1 MSGNDQSSA
10 DRSGTGSTADSASN
24 PGATEESVTT
34 VTTRWL
40 EEGIL
45 EVRMNRPQ
53 RLNALNE
60 ALIGELRDVF
70 QGLNRDRQ
78 TRVVILTGE
87 GAGFC
92 AGADLKGDAEA
103 GAIPGTQGM
112 GQLGFVYKYQE
123 YLAEL
128 MLAIH
133 ECDKP
138 VIAAVNGAAVGGGF
152 AIALASD
159 IRLAATKAR
168 FGAVF
173 IKTGLSSCDV
183 GTSYFL
189 PRMVGAAKA
198 AELMLTG
205 RVFDAGEAE
214 RMQLVNRVVPEA
226 ELADTALELARAIA
240 ANSEYGVWM
249 TKKGLWA
256 NIDAP
261 SLRHAMEIENR
272 TQVLGYFTGC
282 MEESMQAF
290 QEGRP
295 PRWQPL

>member
-1 MSGNDQSSA
+1 MSTILQ
-10 DRSGTGSTADSASN
+10 
-24 PGATEESVTT
+24 TT
-34 VTTRWL
+34 L
-40 EEGIL
+40 EDGIL
-45 EVRMNRPQ
+45 ELRLNRPE

-60 ALIGELRDVF
+60 ALIGELTGIMR
-70 QGLNRDRQ
+70 GLNRNREV
-78 TRVVILTGE
+78 RVVILTGE
-87 GAGFC
+87 GKGFC
-92 AGADLKGDAEA
+92 AGADLKASDA
-103 GAIPGTQGM
+103 GAGSVPGTEGM
-112 GQLGFVYKYQE
+112 SQLGYVYKYQE

-138 VIAAVNGAAVGGGF
+138 VIAAVNGAAVGGGL
-152 AIALASD
+152 AIALACD
-159 IRLAATKAR
+159 IRVAADNAR

-189 PRMVGAAKA
+189 PRLVGAACA

-205 RVFDAGEAE
+205 RVFDADEA
-214 RMQLVNRVVPEA
+214 RQMQLVSRLVAPEQ
-226 ELADTALELARAIA
+226 LADTALELARAIA

-261 SLRHAMEIENR
+261 SLRHAMELENR

-290 QEGRP
+290 QEGRA
-295 PRWQPL
+295 PRWRKL

>member
-1 MSGNDQSSA
+1 V
-10 DRSGTGSTADSASN
+10 STIVQTIVED
-24 PGATEESVTT
+24 
-34 VTTRWL
+34 
-40 EEGIL
+40 GIL
-45 EVRMNRPQ
+45 ELRLNRPD

-60 ALIGELRDVF
+60 ELIGELTAILRE
-70 QGLNRDRQ
+70 LNRNREV
-78 TRVVILTGE
+78 RVGIITGE
-87 GAGFC
+87 GKGFC
-92 AGADLKGDAEA
+92 AGADLKA
-103 GAIPGTQGM
+103 GSSPGSIPGTEGM
-112 GQLGFVYKYQE
+112 THLGYVYKYQE

-138 VIAAVNGAAVGGGF
+138 LIAAINGAAVGGGF

-159 IRLAATKAR
+159 IRIASENAR

-189 PRMVGAAKA
+189 PRLVGASLA

-205 RVFDAGEAE
+205 RVFDAAEAE
-214 RMQLVNRVVPEA
+214 RMRLVSRVVAPEQ
-226 ELADTALELARAIA
+226 LRDSALEMARAIA

-256 NIDAP
+256 NLDAP
-261 SLRHAMEIENR
+261 GLRHAMELENR
-272 TQVLGYFTGC
+272 TQVLGCFTGC
-282 MEESMQAF
+282 MEEAMQAF
-290 QEGRP
+290 QQGRA
-295 PRWQPL
+295 PRWNKL